1 MSARLFLSVIGCIV
15 VLAIMPIGSSAIAQE
30 GGANS
35 QKEKLAELQAELRA
49 RQQVLENSRASAQE
63 LEGVLKASELE
74 IAKVA
79 KALSTTRQA
88 LKNVEQEQAK
98 LEAEQEGLKTAIRK
112 QQSLLSSQLKSA
124 FMAGHYDYAKML
136 FYQDDARTFERVIT
150 YYQYVAKARQKEIE
164 SFRSNVA
171 RLEEVNA
178 ELSEKAL
185 SLAALKDEQEG
196 QRAVLLTRQ
205 DDRKATLKK
214 INKTIAS
221 ENQRIASLQADEKA
235 LKDAIEAAR
244 IAAERAAREAEV
256 SMDGLAKLK
265 GKLAAPVKGRI
276 RNLFGSRRQGQVSW
290 KGIVIDGAEGD
301 PVNSIAPGK
310 VLYADWLRGFGLV
323 AIVDHGEGYM
333 SVYGHNQAL
342 LKQAGDDVRQGERIA
357 LVGRSGGQE
366 YPNLYFEIRHKGKAL
381 NPSAWLD

>member
-63 LEGVLKASELE
+63 LESVLKASELE

>member
-196 QRAVLLTRQ
+196 QQAVLLTRQ

>member
-63 LEGVLKASELE
+63 LESVLKASELE

-244 IAAERAAREAEV
+244 ITAERAAREAEV

-381 NPSAWLD
+381 NPSSWLD

>member
-15 VLAIMPIGSSAIAQE
+15 VLAIMPIGSCAVAQE

-63 LEGVLKASELE
+63 LESVLKASELE

-150 YYQYVAKARQKEIE
+150 YYQYMAKARQKEIE
-164 SFRSNVA
+164 SFRGNVA

-196 QRAVLLTRQ
+196 QRAVLITRQ

-381 NPSAWLD
+381 NPSSWLD

>member
-381 NPSAWLD
+381 NPSSWLD

>member
-185 SLAALKDEQEG
+185 SLAALKDEQES

-301 PVNSIAPGK
+301 PVASIAPGK

-342 LKQAGDDVRQGERIA
+342 LKQAGDDVRRGERIA

>member
-15 VLAIMPIGSSAIAQE
+15 VLAIMPIGSCAVAQE

-63 LEGVLKASELE
+63 LESVLKASELE

-164 SFRSNVA
+164 SFRSHVA

-342 LKQAGDDVRQGERIA
+342 LKQAGDDVRRGERIA

>member
-63 LEGVLKASELE
+63 LESVLKASELE

-164 SFRSNVA
+164 SFRSIVA

-196 QRAVLLTRQ
+196 QRAVLITRQ

-381 NPSAWLD
+381 NPSSWLD